1 MLFKGGVLSSVG
13 WQHHPPRH
21 AAARAALGVQ
31 AAHATLGMAPPH
43 MPPSSPR
50 HANAK
55 RARPRHRGE
64 PSHAT
69 AVTPCPVHAA
79 PRTRPMPPMR
89 TRPSPHATSALPVHS
104 APSRLAEEP
113 SSPRASMLPRKS
125 LPMASVAAHPR
136 GAHPCLPPDAAHRK
150 AHGCPSPPCNE
161 CPPRALGPV
170 PARRG
175 AFKPSSERVASER
188 SQTHRRHAYIGPTKA
203 SLVAPVCWSGVASG
217 RVAVRRVMP
226 CRSEPDGV

>member
-1 MLFKGGVLSSVG
+1 MLSSVG

-31 AAHATLGMAPPH
+31 AAHAILGMAPPH

-55 RARPRHRGE
+55 RARPRHRGQ

-79 PRTRPMPPMR
+79 PGTRPMPPMR
-89 TRPSPHATSALPVHS
+89 TRPP
-104 APSRLAEEP
+104 
-113 SSPRASMLPRKS
+113 
-125 LPMASVAAHPR
+125 
-136 GAHPCLPPDAAHRK
+136 
-150 AHGCPSPPCNE
+150 PPCNE

-175 AFKPSSERVASER
+175 ALKPSSEHVASER

>member
-1 MLFKGGVLSSVG
+1 MALCLLKHGWCLLKAFPKWPKMLFKGGVLSSMG

-69 AVTPCPVHAA
+69 AVTPCPVHAD
-79 PRTRPMPPMR
+79 
-89 TRPSPHATSALPVHS
+89 SH
-104 APSRLAEEP
+104 RLEKINNFYKTHFFPKRMKYFTKTIFEIFD
-113 SSPRASMLPRKS
+113 SE
-125 LPMASVAAHPR
+125 
-136 GAHPCLPPDAAHRK
+136 K
-150 AHGCPSPPCNE
+150 AFFFLKFVINGN
-161 CPPRALGPV
+161 
-170 PARRG
+170 ARI
-175 AFKPSSERVASER
+175 K
-188 SQTHRRHAYIGPTKA
+188 QTP
-203 SLVAPVCWSGVASG
+203 
-217 RVAVRRVMP
+217 
-226 CRSEPDGV
+226 

>member
-1 MLFKGGVLSSVG
+1 MCSSD
-13 WQHHPPRH
+13 
-21 AAARAALGVQ
+21 L
-31 AAHATLGMAPPH
+31 
-43 MPPSSPR
+43 
-50 HANAK
+50 
-55 RARPRHRGE
+55 
-64 PSHAT
+64 
-69 AVTPCPVHAA
+69 
-79 PRTRPMPPMR
+79 
-89 TRPSPHATSALPVHS
+89 
-104 APSRLAEEP
+104 PSRLAEEP

-125 LPMASVAAHPR
+125 LPMASVAAHPGGSPMPPAR
-136 GAHPCLPPDAAHRK
+136 RCPSKGTRMPLPPMQREPSPGARPLVSARRGALKPSSEHVASEKTCQWPTSRLTPGAHPCPPLDVAHRK